1 LYSISLYPSHH
12 PLSLCYAPVSF
23 HPSPSV
29 PVPYPVIPL
38 FLLSF
43 SDHLLSVFCTPFSVH
58 VAEWQVLQH
67 DIPILAGLKTRLP
80 QPESVAASPADQ
92 DTTTDPPSQGRKA
105 GRAAPAASPEIS
117 QQGEV
122 TTIKEVTDAS
132 PLTAEAPSGSK
143 EQEAAEEKV
152 LEATVRAAQSQEILR
167 TKSRPSKKAGAQ
179 PPPVERALFSY
190 QDLFAARP
198 VNVRASP
205 PVQYGLNLSLARLN
219 YEFSAPTGPTAV
231 FAAAAANL
239 ASFRPPPVKK
249 PSRMGIVGGIAVGEP
264 VPVQAARHILIGW
277 HNYFFYSY

>member
-1 LYSISLYPSHH
+1 MFQL
-12 PLSLCYAPVSF
+12 
-23 HPSPSV
+23 
-29 PVPYPVIPL
+29 L
-38 FLLSF
+38 FLFIHLHLSRF
-43 SDHLLSVFCTPFSVH
+43 LILSSLFFICLLQYTYFLSSVH
-58 VAEWQVLQH
+58 HFQFMSQYGRYYNMIFL
-67 DIPILAGLKTRLP
+67 PAGLMTRLP

-92 DTTTDPPSQGRKA
+92 DTTTDSPSQARKA
-105 GRAAPAASPEIS
+105 ARAAAATSHEIS

-122 TTIKEVTDAS
+122 TTVKEVTDGS
-132 PLTAEAPSGSK
+132 PTPAEAPSGSK
-143 EQEAAEEKV
+143 EQAAAEEKV

-167 TKSRPSKKAGAQ
+167 IRTKSRPSKKAGAP

-198 VNVRASP
+198 LNVRASP

-249 PSRMGIVGGIAVGEP
+249 PSRMGIVGGIDVGEP

-277 HNYFFYSY
+277 HNYFLQLLVITF

>member
-1 LYSISLYPSHH
+1 MAAIYNMI
-12 PLSLCYAPVSF
+12 
-23 HPSPSV
+23 
-29 PVPYPVIPL
+29 
-38 FLLSF
+38 FL
-43 SDHLLSVFCTPFSVH
+43 P
-58 VAEWQVLQH
+58 
-67 DIPILAGLKTRLP
+67 AGLKTRLP
-80 QPESVAASPADQ
+80 QPEPVAASPADQ
-92 DTTTDPPSQGRKA
+92 DTTTDSPLQARKA
-105 GRAAPAASPEIS
+105 GRAAEATSHEIS
-117 QQGEV
+117 QQSEV
-122 TTIKEVTDAS
+122 TTVKEVTDGS
-132 PLTAEAPSGSK
+132 PTTAEAPSGSK
-143 EQEAAEEKV
+143 EREAAEEKV

-179 PPPVERALFSY
+179 PPPPVERALFSY

-264 VPVQAARHILIGW
+264 VPVQAARHILIGSQ
-277 HNYFFYSY
+277 NYFLQLFMIFIYVIIIIFLAHEIEFCSW